1 MKTNQGVDWPFG
13 NKQIHHRIQ
22 RGGLISAVTESFH
35 PSTPHDYAIF
45 LEDDI
50 EVSPAFYAWSKHL
63 LLRYRYSS
71 DAAHPITLDA
81 NTRPT
86 TSLAGISLYTPRIEE
101 VRGEQA
107 DAGRERRN
115 AAWLPSHMMFTPPR
129 PEAGGAW
136 GETSPGMKSRGAH
149 SFGEA
154 CAAAAGGVASPGNRH
169 VS

>member
-1 MKTNQGVDWPFG
+1 MDWPFG
-13 NKQIHHRIQ
+13 DKQIHHRIQ

-71 DAAHPITLDA
+71 DAAHPITLNA
-81 NTRPT
+81 NTMPT

-101 VRGEQA
+101 VREVYRA
-107 DAGRERRN
+107 
-115 AAWLPSHMMFTPPR
+115 
-129 PEAGGAW
+129 
-136 GETSPGMKSRGAH
+136 RGITL
-149 SFGEA
+149 
-154 CAAAAGGVASPGNRH
+154 
-169 VS
+169 